1 MTFSMTGFAAL
12 EQSINQPIDNATL
25 ILELRAVN
33 SRYLDLHFKLDENL
47 RSFEPAIREL
57 ISAKLSRGKIECKV
71 NLIQRTQAGQ
81 ATQLDD
87 ALMQQLAAMQ
97 VKAQQYFPQS
107 RPLSV
112 ADILRWPGVVLSD
125 ALSQDSLLED
135 VKKLLQKGLQDL
147 NASRAREGEKLKALV
162 LERLSQIETLVIK
175 VKPLLPAL
183 TKEYQAKLENK
194 LQENLKNIDPERV
207 AQELVMFAQ
216 RIDVDEELT
225 RLTAHISEVK
235 RILNSDAPAG
245 KRLDFLMQEL
255 NREANTLGSKSVS
268 VQTTQV
274 SMELKVLIEQM
285 REQIQNIE

>member
-12 EQSINQPIDNATL
+12 EQPLDSATL
-25 ILELRAVN
+25 LLELRAVN

-47 RSFEPAIREL
+47 RSFEPAVREL
-57 ISAKLSRGKIECKV
+57 IGSHLSRGKVECKI
-71 NLIQRTQAGQ
+71 NLVQRAQSNQAL
-81 ATQLDD
+81 QLDES
-87 ALMQQLAAMQ
+87 LMQQLAVIGAQ
-97 VKAQQYFPQS
+97 AQQHFPQS
-107 RPLSV
+107 RALSV
-112 ADILRWPGVVLSD
+112 ADILRWPGVVQTEVLG
-125 ALSQDSLLED
+125 QETLLED
-135 VKKLLQKGLQDL
+135 IKNLLNQGLKDL

-162 LERLSQIETLVIK
+162 LDRLSQIEALVEQ

-183 TKEYQAKLENK
+183 SKEYQAKLEAK
-194 LQENLKNIDPERV
+194 LQENLKNVDPERV
-207 AQELVMFAQ
+207 AQELVLFAQ
-216 RIDVDEELT
+216 RIDVDEELS

-235 RILNSDAPAG
+235 RILASDAPAG

-268 VQTTQV
+268 IQTTQV